1 MNNII
6 DLINNSHYDIYFLV
20 VDKNLDIDLPK
31 LKYFYKIY
39 LPDGETKNSGHLLSL
54 KNTQEYI
61 IENSK
66 KNNHLPAILP
76 FKPSAKI
83 DKICENNAWL
93 NLSNPAH
100 LNRFLEDKIKFYK
113 FCQQEKLPVI
123 SSQIDTFNKINF
135 DKYSKGKPIVVQS
148 HFGWAGNS
156 TFLANSFDDIK
167 EKISENLL
175 VKYSPFLEGNTY
187 INNCCLTKYG
197 LLQSPPAL
205 QLNQGFHTV
214 GRKWPSNLLEKQFV
228 DMVRIT
234 NEFGKSLAKL
244 QYRGYFGLDFL
255 VNNEAIYI
263 LECNPRLTA
272 SFAFYHTLEEQ
283 NNINS
288 LFYYHLAELL
298 DINYTIDIKNEQIR
312 IIAPIKGTEKTPRNN
327 SNQIIEKI
335 HEI

>member
-1 MNNII
+1 MTNII

-20 VDKNLDIDLPK
+20 VDKNLDIDLPE

-39 LPDGETKNSGHLLSL
+39 LPVGELKNSGHLLSL
-54 KNTQEYI
+54 KNTQQYI
-61 IENSK
+61 TENSK

-100 LNRFLEDKIKFYK
+100 LNRFLEDKVKFYK
-113 FCQQEKLPVI
+113 FCQQEKLPI
-123 SSQIDTFNKINF
+123 IPSQIDTFNEKNF
-135 DKYSKGKPIVVQS
+135 NKYSKKQSIVIQS

-156 TFLANSFDDIK
+156 TFLAKNFDEIK
-167 EKISENLL
+167 NKINEKTI
-175 VKYSPFLEGNTY
+175 VKYSPFLDGNTY
-187 INNCCLTKYG
+187 TNNCCLTKYG

-205 QLNQGFHTV
+205 QLNQGFSTV
-214 GRKWPSNLLEKQFV
+214 GRKWPSNLSEKQFI
-228 DMVRIT
+228 DIVRIT
-234 NEFGKSLAKL
+234 NQFGKSLNLL

-255 VNNEAIYI
+255 INNETTYI

-272 SFAFYHTLEEQ
+272 SFAFYHKLEEK

-298 DINYTIDIKNEQIR
+298 DINYTMDIKNEQIR
-312 IIAPIKGTEKTPRNN
+312 TISSIKGSEKTPRDD
-327 SNQIIEKI
+327 SNTIIEKI

>member
-20 VDKNLDIDLPK
+20 VDKNLDIDLPN

-39 LPDGETKNSGHLLSL
+39 LPDGELKNSGHLLSL
-54 KNTQEYI
+54 KNTQQYI

-83 DKICENNAWL
+83 EKICDKNAWL

-100 LNRFLEDKIKFYK
+100 LNRFLEDKVKFYE
-113 FCQQEKLPVI
+113 FCKKENLPVI
-123 SSQIDTFNKINF
+123 TSNIDTFNKNNF
-135 DKYSKGKPIVVQS
+135 DKYSKGLPIVIQT

-156 TFLANSFDDIK
+156 TFLAANFDDVK
-167 EKISENLL
+167 EKISENLI
-175 VKYSPFLEGNTY
+175 VKYSPFLDGLTY
-187 INNCCLTKYG
+187 TNNCCLTQYG

-205 QLNQGFHTV
+205 QLNQGFSTV
-214 GRKWPSNLLEKQFV
+214 GRVWPSQLTEQQYVNIVK
-228 DMVRIT
+228 IT
-234 NEFGKSLAKL
+234 NDFGKSLSL
-244 QYRGYFGLDFL
+244 LHYRGYFGLDFL
-255 VNNEAIYI
+255 INNHNIYI

-272 SFAFYHTLEEQ
+272 SFSFYHLLEEK

-288 LFYYHLAELL
+288 LFYYHLIELL
-298 DINYTIDIKNEQIR
+298 DIPYNLDILNEQKR
-312 IIAPIKGTEKTPRNN
+312 VIAPIKGSEKTPRNN